1 MQTRRGVEENKI
13 TEEMQRE
20 SLQRESFGEL
30 LGQLANNSA
39 ALVRDEIALAKQEMS
54 EKLSA
59 FKSGVIT
66 IAAGAVIAYLGSL
79 ALIAAIILG
88 LSYVVDPWLSALIV
102 GGVLAL
108 VGGIIVF
115 TGIGQLKRTSLKP
128 EQTIETLEEDKE
140 WLKELT

>member
-1 MQTRRGVEENKI
+1 MQSRREIEKTPDLGDD
-13 TEEMQRE
+13 RA
-20 SLQRESFGEL
+20 SFGEL

-54 EKLSA
+54 EKVSS
-59 FKSGVIT
+59 FRSGVVTTAIGGL
-66 IAAGAVIAYLGSL
+66 IALFGVL
-79 ALIAAIILG
+79 ALIAAAIIG
-88 LSYVVDPWLSALIV
+88 LAHYMDAGLAALIV

-108 VGGIIVF
+108 IGGIIAF
-115 TGIGQLKRTSLKP
+115 SGIGRLKRTSLKP

>member
-1 MQTRRGVEENKI
+1 MQAHRSINTDIEKRASVGEG
-13 TEEMQRE
+13 
-20 SLQRESFGEL
+20 RESFGEL

-54 EKLSA
+54 EKVSS
-59 FKSGVIT
+59 FRSGVVTTAIGGVV
-66 IAAGAVIAYLGSL
+66 ALLGVL
-79 ALIAAIILG
+79 ALIAAAIIG
-88 LSYVVDPWLSALIV
+88 LAHYMDAGLAALIV

-108 VGGIIVF
+108 IGGITAMV
-115 TGIGQLKRTSLKP
+115 GIGRLKRTSLKP

>member
-1 MQTRRGVEENKI
+1 MQSRRGVNKDI
-13 TEEMQRE
+13 EKQPDPDEG
-20 SLQRESFGEL
+20 RESFGEL

-54 EKLSA
+54 EKVSS
-59 FKSGVIT
+59 FRSGVVTTAI
-66 IAAGAVIAYLGSL
+66 GGVIALLGVL
-79 ALIAAIILG
+79 ALIAAAIIG
-88 LSYVVDPWLSALIV
+88 LAHYMDAGLAALIV

-108 VGGIIVF
+108 IGGI
-115 TGIGQLKRTSLKP
+115 TAMAGIKRLKQTSLKP